1 MTPVLKFGIYYFKIK
16 KPNGD
21 FITNEVNVRVI
32 GENDFKFKIILNG
45 YTKTKKPNDSM
56 IVKKKNVK
64 IIKVVEEII
73 KPETV
78 YEEIEYWWE
87 KF

>member
-45 YTKTKKPNDSM
+45 YTNTKKPNDSM

-73 KPETV
+73 KPETA
-78 YEEIEYWWE
+78 YEEIEYWWQ
-87 KF
+87 KI